1 MDEPIDHWHP
11 GAAYLYVL
19 HLDGP
24 GLAWEYL
31 RRHPDYRRD
40 WQRRHRCHELARRW
54 GLRLLEDPA
63 LDARD
68 AQPLWTPEPDAVIQL
83 YPDAVPPPKA
93 HRFGLWRIPG
103 RKQLLHDGCRVVLL
117 TRFVNG
123 SVRLALAPGLEAG
136 MPYVHA
142 VRSTANAGQHGRAL
156 AAELA
161 TLDNLAKGVLPEALA
176 SPRPS
181 PTVLLELH
189 TLQALDGILAGASLR
204 TVASV
209 LFEATTVAR
218 EWHADGPLRA
228 RVRRLVRRGRSLMQ
242 GGYRKLVPL
251 PVEEGRSVS
260 TTQRP

>member
-1 MDEPIDHWHP
+1 MDEPVDHWHP

-40 WQRRHRCHELARRW
+40 WKRRRRRPELARHW

-68 AQPLWTPEPDAVIQL
+68 AQPLWTPEPSAVIQL
-83 YPDAVPPPKA
+83 YPDADPPSKA

-103 RKQLLHDGCRVVLL
+103 RKQLLHDGRRLVLL

-123 SVRLALAPGLEAG
+123 SVRLALAPGLEEG

-142 VRSTANAGQHGRAL
+142 VRATANAGQNGRAL
-156 AAELA
+156 AAELEI
-161 TLDNLAKGVLPEALA
+161 LDDLARGALA

-181 PTVLLELH
+181 PTALLELR
-189 TLQALDGILAGASLR
+189 TLQALDGTLAGASLR
-204 TVASV
+204 TIASV
-209 LFEATTVAR
+209 LFGASTVAC

-228 RVRRLVRRGRSLMQ
+228 RVRRLVRRGRGLMQ
-242 GGYRKLVPL
+242 GDYRKLVPL
-251 PVEEGRSVS
+251 PVGEGRSVS
-260 TTQRP
+260 TPQRP